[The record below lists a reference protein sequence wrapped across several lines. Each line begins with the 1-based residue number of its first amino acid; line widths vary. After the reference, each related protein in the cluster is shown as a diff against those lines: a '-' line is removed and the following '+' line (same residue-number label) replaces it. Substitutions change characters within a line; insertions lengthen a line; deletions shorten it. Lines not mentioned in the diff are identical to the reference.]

1 MNRDVELRAKWAG
14 RFRALPAPARAALRD
29 ALLDLRA
36 EALDRAE
43 YCWRKHKAPM
53 AAYWKAVGVYAGH
66 MARQLK

>member
-1 MNRDVELRAKWAG
+1 MSRDDALRAKWVG
-14 RFRALPAPARAALRD
+14 RFAALPAPARDALRG

-66 MARQLK
+66 MARSLR